1 MDAKM
6 TVGMKDWK
14 RERAVVQRRR
24 TGSGAIRETIN
35 RTGSLLQVRFG

>member
-6 TVGMKDWK
+6 TVGMKDGDK
-14 RERAVVQRRR
+14 RAVVQRRR